1 MLFVHHQR
9 REARPGSRCICPW
22 RSTVLL
28 ALGGSA
34 LIFPGASSAPAQEAL
49 RQSQAGDAAAQAR
62 ITQAES
68 QPYTIKEGDFKL
80 LVVPSL
86 GLDWNDNI
94 NITKTNAQS
103 DFILKPT
110 VNFDASYPVSD
121 KNLLSLN
128 VGVGYEQYFDHPGY
142 STWYLSSDSGL
153 SFDIYVKDFW
163 FNLHDRAS
171 YVQDTAQ
178 NPQLSGTANYATIV
192 NTAGLSATW
201 DLNQVTLSSGYD
213 HQNTIATS
221 SQYDSQNNAAEM
233 LFAKA
238 GAEVYPGVTPG
249 VEVTT
254 AFTTYQ
260 QDTLNNN
267 DAYTAGGYVNWQP
280 GSYFSLQSQGG
291 FSTYRF
297 QHTSQSIQTDNLN
310 SWYCGLTITHQP
322 TDAIS
327 YTLAAGHE
335 VQLGIQSDVTE
346 DWYVRPAIQW
356 NIIKNVSLHTSVSYE
371 NGSQG
376 VGNVSGNQTDTYN
389 WVGTEVGASY
399 SVLKKLSLALNYRL
413 TIRSSSTSDFGYT
426 QNVLGFTLT
435 YQP

>member
-1 MLFVHHQR
+1 MLHAHHQQPEATSCSR
-9 REARPGSRCICPW
+9 RNRSRQ
-22 RSTVLL
+22 RTVLVAGAGL
-28 ALGGSA
+28 A
-34 LIFPGASSAPAQEAL
+34 LIFFVLMSASAQEAL
-49 RQSQAGDAAAQAR
+49 DQSQAGDAAAQAR
-62 ITQAES
+62 ITQSES
-68 QPYTIKEGDFKL
+68 QPYTIKDGDFKL

-94 NITKTNAQS
+94 NITKTNALS
-103 DFILKPT
+103 DFILEPR
-110 VNFDASYPVSD
+110 VQLDASYPVSD
-121 KNLLSLN
+121 RNLLSLN
-128 VGVGYEQYFDHPGY
+128 LGVGYDEYLDHPGY

-153 SFDIYVKDFW
+153 SFDIYVNDFW

-178 NPQLSGTANYATIV
+178 NPQLSGTADYATIV

-201 DLNQVTLSSGYD
+201 DLNQLTLSSGYD
-213 HQNTIATS
+213 HQNTIATT

-260 QDTLNNN
+260 QATLNNN

-291 FSTYRF
+291 LSTYRF
-297 QHTSQSIQTDNLN
+297 QHTSQSVRTDNLN

-335 VQLGIQSDVTE
+335 VQLGIQSDATE
-346 DWYVRPAIQW
+346 DWYVRPTIQW
-356 NIIKNVSLHTSVSYE
+356 NIIKNVSLHTSFSYE
-371 NGSQG
+371 NGTQG
-376 VGNVSGNQTDTYN
+376 VGNVSGNQTDTFDWMY
-389 WVGTEVGASY
+389 TEVGASY
-399 SVLKKLSLALNYRL
+399 SVLKKLSLGLNYRL
-413 TIRSSSTSDFGYT
+413 TIRSSSTSNDGYT
-426 QNVLGFTLT
+426 QNVVGFTLT